1 MDWDNYQNQLR
12 NQNNMSVRRKLI
24 SETTTKL
31 LDEHDITSAPVEVE
45 KLCQA
50 MRLNV
55 RKDRVEGDISGFL
68 YREHDKSTAIIGV
81 NASHH
86 PNRQRFTIAHEL
98 GHFLLHTGDKV
109 HVDRGFE
116 IRLRSDESSKG
127 TDIDEK
133 EANLF
138 AAELLM
144 PRHFIERD
152 LAEIGSVD
160 LTDEDTIKKLAGKYK
175 VSAHAFAFRLAYLG
189 YVQ

>member
-1 MDWDNYQNQLR
+1 
-12 NQNNMSVRRKLI
+12 MSVRRKLVRQL
-24 SETTTKL
+24 STDL
-31 LDEHDITSAPVEVE
+31 LVQHNIACAPVDVE
-45 KLCQA
+45 KLA
-50 MRLNV
+50 HELHLDV

-68 YREHDKSTAIIGV
+68 FRDHEKSTAIIGV
-81 NASHH
+81 NSRQH

-116 IRLRSDESSKG
+116 VRLRNDESSKG

-144 PRHFIERD
+144 PMAFVEKDIAD
-152 LAEIGSVD
+152 IQAVD
-160 LTDEDTIKKLAGKYK
+160 LMEETTIKSLAKKYQ
-175 VSAHAFAFRLAYLG
+175 VSTHAFAFRLAYLG
-189 YVQ
+189 YVQQ